1 MVNRPGSPPSAD
13 LSFTAPQLIL
23 YGSMEQSKHQVK
35 EDLKVLRIDR
45 QPALRREPRR
55 RKWLLVV
62 GAIIVLLMAA
72 VFIGTRLK
80 LGSQLGLV
88 ATPVRVAVATRRSAD
103 GSPPVLSAAGYVI
116 ARHQV
121 EVASKITGRII
132 SLEVREGDIVR
143 QGQVLA
149 RLDDSEVRAQ
159 VLQAHANLAAAQAR
173 LAELEAGSRPQEIE
187 RARAQME
194 RAKADLD
201 HAELNWRRTERLV
214 KDRVLQQQSLDDA
227 QARHE
232 MALKA
237 YRAAQEDYELARIG
251 PRQEAIDLARAQA
264 RQAEAELAWAQAQLE
279 NTIIRAPV
287 SGTILDRYV
296 DLGEMVTTGFTSDRG
311 ARQALVSIADVRD
324 LQVELDIAEADIAR
338 VELEQPTIIT
348 PDAYQDRHYQGLVE
362 YIAAVADRQ
371 RATIKVKV
379 KVLNP
384 DQFLR
389 PDMGAQVTF
398 YPKGAP
404 TPQQGSSVMVPKA
417 AVLKQEGRSMV
428 FLARDEKAVLQPVT
442 LGREQAG
449 YVEILSG
456 LQGGESVIVSG
467 QETLKDGD
475 KIVVQS

>member
-1 MVNRPGSPPSAD
+1 
-13 LSFTAPQLIL
+13 
-23 YGSMEQSKHQVK
+23 MEQAKHQVK

-45 QPALRREPRR
+45 QRAGQPGLRY
-55 RKWLLVV
+55 RKWLLVL
-62 GAIIVLLMAA
+62 GLIVVLVVAS
-72 VFIGTRLK
+72 VFLATRLK
-80 LGSQLGLV
+80 LGSQLGL
-88 ATPVRVAVATRRSAD
+88 AAKPVRVAVATRRSVD
-103 GSPPVLSAAGYVI
+103 GAQPILSAAGYVI

-121 EVASKITGRII
+121 EVASKITGRIV

-143 QGQVLA
+143 QGQVIA
-149 RLDDSEVRAQ
+149 RLDHSEISAQ
-159 VLQAHANLAAAQAR
+159 VLQAQANLAAAQAR

-201 HAELNWRRTERLV
+201 NAQLNLRRTERLV
-214 KDRVLQQQSLDDA
+214 NDRVLQQQSLDDA
-227 QARHE
+227 QARYE

-237 YRAAQEDYELARIG
+237 YQAAQEDYELARLG
-251 PRQEAIDLARAQA
+251 PRQEAIDLARAQV
-264 RQAEAELAWAQAQLE
+264 RQAEAEVAWAEAQLE

-287 SGTILDRYV
+287 SGTVLDRYV

-338 VELEQPTIIT
+338 VQLDQPTVIT
-348 PDAYQDRHYQGLVE
+348 PDAYSDRHYQGIVE
-362 YIAAVADRQ
+362 YISAVADRQ

-384 DQFLR
+384 DSFLR

-398 YPKGAP
+398 YPQGQPAP
-404 TPQQGSSVMVPKA
+404 KQGSSVMAPKA
-417 AVLKQEGRSMV
+417 AVLKQEGRSLV
-428 FLARDEKAVLQPVT
+428 FLARDGKAVLQPVT
-442 LGREQAG
+442 LGREEAG